1 MSDAKTAALRLILK
15 KRRTEQEVI
24 DALVQKGY
32 PEEDAEEAARHYRRE
47 GYIDHLDY
55 AKRYAHDAAVLKGFG
70 PQRISRAL
78 LERGVEEEYI
88 EDALSEIRFDI
99 TGGMEKRFGSGT
111 LSAKEQ
117 NRIFQYYYRRGFS
130 ASSIRKAMDELYSY
144 E

>member
-1 MSDAKTAALRLILK
+1 MSDVKAAALRLILK

-32 PEEDAEEAARHYRRE
+32 AQEDAEDVARYYREE
-47 GYIDHLDY
+47 GYIDHLEY

-70 PQRISRAL
+70 PQRITRAL
-78 LERGVEEEYI
+78 LERGVEAEYI
-88 EDALSEIRFDI
+88 EDALSEISFDI
-99 TGGMEKRFGSGT
+99 TAGMEKRFGSGT

-130 ASSIRKAMDELYSY
+130 TSAIRTAMDELYSY